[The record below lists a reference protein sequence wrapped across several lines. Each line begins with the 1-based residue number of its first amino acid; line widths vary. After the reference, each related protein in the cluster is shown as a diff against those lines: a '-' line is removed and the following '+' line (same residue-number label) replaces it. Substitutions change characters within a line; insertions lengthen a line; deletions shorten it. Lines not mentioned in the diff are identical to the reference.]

1 MIYRYQVEFFDG
13 TDETESKLSVGFC
26 EANNYIEAVHKLIDF
41 FGEIN
46 IIAFKNLKLIGDHNI
61 IELASDREG
70 ADDLEQA
77 EHVLDEYEKNFIW

>member
-1 MIYRYQVEFFDG
+1 MAHRICEDQLFLV
-13 TDETESKLSVGFC
+13 SSHQQFC
-26 EANNYIEAVHKLIDF
+26 EIHDNYIEAAHKLIDY